1 MCGRKPRAGRENR
14 KEDADS
20 NFPEFMNL
28 YVQDDPLGYQAH
40 ETAFAVEPGEKAVLV
55 WNGEGLESID
65 VIVVSL
71 IHLGYGTALD
81 IRDRLLAGAE
91 VETSVPGEYA
101 VVAHTDQGET
111 INLAD
116 MLEITRFE
124 IGTSEEASG
133 AAGVR

>member
-1 MCGRKPRAGRENR
+1 MLYGKPTW
-14 KEDADS
+14 K
-20 NFPEFMNL
+20 FL
-28 YVQDDPLGYQAH
+28 
-40 ETAFAVEPGEKAVLV
+40 
-55 WNGEGLESID
+55 
-65 VIVVSL
+65 
-71 IHLGYGTALD
+71 YGTALD

-133 AAGVR
+133 AAGDCLFGTAGCGERQLRWEGFHRENHKVRNLAWTLGTGLF